1 MMAWIRFLFARRQV
15 RRRLARLVLDEGP
28 ADKPLLVPER
38 CPVCDRRISGSVH
51 RMQSLG
57 PCGVETLL
65 VCGVC
70 KAFGPLESLI
80 TAAE

>member
-1 MMAWIRFLFARRQV
+1 MMAWLRGLLARRQV
-15 RRRLARLVLDEGP
+15 RRRLARLVLAEAP

-38 CPVCDRRISGSVH
+38 CPVCDRPISGPVH
-51 RMQSLG
+51 RMQSMG
-57 PCGVETLL
+57 PCGVETIF

-70 KAFGPLESLI
+70 KALGPMGSLI

>member
-1 MMAWIRFLFARRQV
+1 MMAWIRSLLARRQV
-15 RRRLARLVLDEGP
+15 RRRLARLVLDEAP
-28 ADKPLLVPER
+28 SDKPLLVPER
-38 CPVCDRRISGSVH
+38 CPVCDRRISGPVH

-57 PCGVETLL
+57 PCGVETIF

-70 KAFGPLESLI
+70 KALGSMESLI

>member
-1 MMAWIRFLFARRQV
+1 MMGWIRSRLMRRQV
-15 RRRLARLVLDEGP
+15 RRRLARLVLDERP

-38 CPVCDRRISGSVH
+38 CPVCNRLMSGPVH

-57 PCGVETLL
+57 PCGPEVILI
-65 VCGVC
+65 CGVC
-70 KAFGPLESLI
+70 KALGPMESLI